1 MLSAGG
7 IVQDCFDFVSDI
19 ETKKMPVTT
28 GKYGPLVGAI
38 DEGTSSARFL
48 VFAART
54 REVVASHQIEI
65 TNTYPQEGWVE
76 QNPKEILT
84 AVEECITKA
93 VETLRADDVEP
104 SDIIAV
110 GITNQRETTI
120 VWDAVTGEPLHNA
133 IVWLDMRTTST
144 VDAILETVPN
154 KSLNY
159 LKPLCGLPISPYF
172 SALKL
177 RWLIENVPKVQ
188 QAIDEKC
195 CCVGTVDT
203 WLIWNLTG
211 GKDGGIHITDVT
223 NASRTMLMNIETLQW
238 DPLLCRFFKIPKD
251 LLPEIRSSS
260 EIYGTIADGVL
271 QGVPIS
277 GCLGDQQSALLGQMC
292 FEQGQAK
299 STYGTGCFL
308 LYNTGTARV
317 ESTHGLVT
325 TVAYRMGKKA
335 AAVYALEGSV
345 AVAGAALGWLR
356 DNINLLQSVSE
367 IEPLADEVGSTE
379 DVYFVPAFSGLYAPY
394 WQQDARGVICGITDE
409 TTKGHIIRAALEAVC
424 FQIRDILEAMSK
436 DCGLQ
441 LTRLQVD
448 GGMTANNL
456 LMQTQADLVGIPVM
470 RPRMAETTALGAA
483 MAAGSAEGIEVWD
496 LKNIQPVPCDIFNPL
511 ITEEERDAR
520 YSKWKMA
527 VERSFGWETTHVR
540 CDDR

>member
-1 MLSAGG
+1 
-7 IVQDCFDFVSDI
+7 
-19 ETKKMPVTT
+19 MPVTT

>member
-1 MLSAGG
+1 
-7 IVQDCFDFVSDI
+7 
-19 ETKKMPVTT
+19 MPVTS

-48 VFAART
+48 IFASRT
-54 REVVASHQIEI
+54 REVVSSHQINI

-76 QNPKEILT
+76 QDPKEILT
-84 AVEECITKA
+84 AVKECINKA
-93 VETLRADDVEP
+93 VEALAADDVLP
-104 SDIIAV
+104 SDIVAV
-110 GITNQRETTI
+110 GITNQRETTV
-120 VWDAVTGEPLHNA
+120 VWDALTGEPLHNA

-177 RWLIENVPKVQ
+177 RWLMENVPKVR
-188 QAIDEKC
+188 QAIEEKRC
-195 CCVGTVDT
+195 RVGTVDT

-223 NASRTMLMNIETLQW
+223 NASRTMLMNIENLQW
-238 DPLLCRFFKIPKD
+238 DPLLCRFFKIPMD

-260 EIYGTIADGVL
+260 EIYGTIADGLL

-325 TVAYRMGKKA
+325 TVAFRMGKKA
-335 AAVYALEGSV
+335 APVYALEGSV
-345 AVAGAALGWLR
+345 AVAGAALGWLK
-356 DNINLLQSVSE
+356 DNINLLENFSE
-367 IEPLADEVGSTE
+367 IEPLADNVGDTG

-409 TTKGHIIRAALEAVC
+409 TTKGHIVRAALEAVC

-441 LTRLQVD
+441 LTKLQVD
-448 GGMTANNL
+448 GGMTANRL
-456 LMQTQADLVGIPVM
+456 LMQTQADLVGISVM
-470 RPRMAETTALGAA
+470 KPLMAETTALGAA

-496 LKNIQPVPCDIFNPL
+496 LDNIQPVPCDIFHPS
-511 ITEEERDAR
+511 ITDDERDAR

-527 VERSFGWETTHVR
+527 VERSFGWEISQVR